1 MFFRKLNLTFLC
13 FLLFACHTKPQEAI
27 TRPFSASKIV
37 CLQPFKGSSKEYVRL
52 IKNNIEKFYGYE
64 VVCLSPIEVPQSAF
78 VNTKSPRY
86 RADSLLINLWQR
98 CPKKFSHI
106 VGIAPFDISI
116 TKRDEKGN
124 IKTPISK
131 YTDFG
136 IYGLGYCPG
145 KSCIVSYFRLLHT
158 DKEKTQQ
165 RIIKVALHELGHN
178 VGLPHCPDTNCL
190 MQDAKESIKTID
202 KVGIVLC
209 KVCKEKTSIAKQA
222 QQK

>member
-1 MFFRKLNLTFLC
+1 MFLEKISIILFC
-13 FLLFACHTKPQEAI
+13 VLLFACHTNPQEPIA
-27 TRPFSASKIV
+27 RPFSTNKTI
-37 CLQPFKGSSKEYVRL
+37 CLQPFRGSANEYVHL

-64 VVCLSPIEVPQSAF
+64 VVCLSPIEVPPSAF

-98 CPKKFSHI
+98 CPKQFSHI
-106 VGIAPFDISI
+106 IGIAPFDISI

-124 IKTPISK
+124 IKTPSSK

-136 IYGLGYCPG
+136 VYGLGYCPG

-158 DKEKTQQ
+158 NKEKTQK
-165 RIIKVALHELGHN
+165 RIIKVTLHELGHN
-178 VGLPHCPDTNCL
+178 LGLPHCPDTNCL

-209 KVCKEKTSIAKQA
+209 EVCKEKISIPNQP